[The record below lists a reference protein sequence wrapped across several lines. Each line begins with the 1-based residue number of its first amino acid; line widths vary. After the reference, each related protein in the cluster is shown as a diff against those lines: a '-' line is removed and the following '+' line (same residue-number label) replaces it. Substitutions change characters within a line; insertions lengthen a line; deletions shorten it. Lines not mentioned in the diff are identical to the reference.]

1 MVNSRKCLFQ
11 RATKMCMVCMAATL
25 GMLLMTMPAL
35 AHKVN
40 VFAYVEGDRVV
51 VEGYFGGNVK
61 AQDCPV
67 EVYDQGGKKIHE
79 GKTDKK
85 GIYSFALADLP
96 AFSGGLRIVLGA
108 GMGHRAEY
116 VLSAADIPGSDS
128 KKARPEE
135 QPREST
141 SEQAPAADPTVA
153 TLPVAGSTQVMDQ
166 AALTAALESAL
177 DKKLA
182 PIVRMLGKQEKMMLE
197 EKYGGPKM
205 TDIIGGIGWILGLAG
220 IASFCWGRTRSA
232 KK

>member
-1 MVNSRKCLFQ
+1 
-11 RATKMCMVCMAATL
+11 MVCMAATL

-67 EVYDQGGKKIHE
+67 EVYDEGGKKIHE

-96 AFSGGLRIVLGA
+96 AFSGGMRIVLEA
-108 GMGHRAEY
+108 GMGHRADY
-116 VLSAADIPGSDS
+116 VLSAADIPGSE
-128 KKARPEE
+128 KKNALPGEE
-135 QPREST
+135 PRESK
-141 SEQAPAADPTVA
+141 SEQAPVAGLTVA
-153 TLPVAGSTQVMDQ
+153 TPAVASSAQVMDQ

-177 DKKLA
+177 EKKLA

-205 TDIIGGIGWILGLAG
+205 IDIIGGIGWIMGIVG
-220 IASFCWGRTRSA
+220 IASLFWARKRSD
-232 KK
+232 K